1 MLLTEKGE
9 ERRVHDLIFSNL
21 TCHWLENSLAF
32 QQEVYLQL
40 VDVLARHVSLLSL
53 EEGRWSLTR
62 SGPQTCLVSDC

>member
-9 ERRVHDLIFSNL
+9 ECILIFSNL

-53 EEGRWSLTR
+53 EEGRWSVFEEKWTADMFGR
-62 SGPQTCLVSDC
+62 